1 MSTTTSSKTIT
12 VLRQL
17 FARYGLPEQLV
28 SDNGPQF
35 TSEEFARFMGSNG
48 IKHIRCAPYHPSSN
62 GAVERL
68 VRTFKQAMKASN
80 HDQFSPQQRLE

>member
-1 MSTTTSSKTIT
+1 MTTTTASKTIEA
-12 VLRQL
+12 LQAL

-35 TSEEFARFMGSNG
+35 TPDDFAQFMRENG

-62 GAVERL
+62 GLMERF
-68 VRTFKQAMKASN
+68 VQTF
-80 HDQFSPQQRLE
+80 R